1 MRGLLTPRKLLG
13 LVVAASILMVIVMAV
28 CCMVG
33 TETVSLKAV
42 FSRRGPGQN
51 NPDYEIFVKIR
62 LARAILA
69 VIVGAALACSGAVF
83 QGLLRNPLADPYILG
98 ISSGAGLG
106 AMVAVMLGIQWTLW
120 GRSPI
125 AVFAFAGALGTVA
138 LVWSIGRVAGKYHV
152 TGLLLA
158 GVVVNAFFSA
168 LIMFLTSIANSSQI
182 QTTLFWLMGNMTEET
197 WDVLWF
203 SGGLVW
209 AGVVGL
215 FFLAPKLNAIC
226 LSDSDARSLGIHV
239 TAVRLCA
246 FGMAAMITACAVS
259 LSGLI
264 GFVGL
269 IIPHAIRLIW
279 GPDHRL
285 LIPMSALAGGTFLVL
300 ADTVS
305 RVVVAPAQLPVGV
318 VTALV
323 GGPIFIGL
331 LIRHNRGLG
340 GRT

>member
-1 MRGLLTPRKLLG
+1 
-13 LVVAASILMVIVMAV
+13 
-28 CCMVG
+28 
-33 TETVSLKAV
+33 
-42 FSRRGPGQN
+42 
-51 NPDYEIFVKIR
+51 
-62 LARAILA
+62 
-69 VIVGAALACSGAVF
+69 
-83 QGLLRNPLADPYILG
+83 
-98 ISSGAGLG
+98 
-106 AMVAVMLGIQWTLW
+106 
-120 GRSPI
+120 
-125 AVFAFAGALGTVA
+125 
-138 LVWSIGRVAGKYHV
+138 
-152 TGLLLA
+152 
-158 GVVVNAFFSA
+158 
-168 LIMFLTSIANSSQI
+168 
-182 QTTLFWLMGNMTEET
+182 
-197 WDVLWF
+197 
-203 SGGLVW
+203 
-209 AGVVGL
+209 
-215 FFLAPKLNAIC
+215 
-226 LSDSDARSLGIHV
+226 
-239 TAVRLCA
+239 
-246 FGMAAMITACAVS
+246 MAAMITACAVS